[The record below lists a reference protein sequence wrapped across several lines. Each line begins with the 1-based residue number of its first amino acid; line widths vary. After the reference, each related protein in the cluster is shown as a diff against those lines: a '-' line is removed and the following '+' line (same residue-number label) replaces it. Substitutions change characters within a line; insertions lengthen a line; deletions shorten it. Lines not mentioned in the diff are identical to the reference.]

1 MAAFLLIVVLPTLSY
16 SWYLW
21 SRAADQYESDIGF
34 GSRTEEGPSTFNFVG
49 ALTGAGQT
57 GSKDMDILNQFV
69 VSQELVTKIDAEL
82 DLKAIWSKPAADP
95 LNAFHKDGTIE
106 DLVSYWERM
115 VLVDYDTATGLMN
128 LRVFA
133 FDPADAQR
141 IANSILRESTAIINQ
156 LSQTAQED
164 TTRYSKQMLA
174 ETEQKLAA
182 ARLAVLDYQ
191 VKNNIVDPSN
201 VVSNQLTVVATLV
214 QELAN
219 TQVELDMLEG
229 TVPEGDPRVSIMRRR
244 LEVIENRI
252 AAERAKVGAAS
263 SPDQPGYATLLAEF
277 ERLKVEQD
285 FAQQAYLSALAAHDQ
300 ALADAQKKTRYLA
313 TYVAPTLAEAPT
325 APNRPVHA
333 ALAALIGFLIWSVTV
348 LTYYALRDR
357 R

>member
-1 MAAFLLIVVLPTLSY
+1 MFVLCVILPTISN

-21 SRAADQYESDIGF
+21 TRSVDQYESDMGF
-34 GSRTEEGPSTFNFVG
+34 GSRTEEGPTTFSFVG

-57 GSKDMDILNQFV
+57 GTKDMDILNQFV
-69 VSQELVTKIDAEL
+69 VSQELVSKIDAEL
-82 DLKAIWSKPAADP
+82 DLKAIWSKPQNDP
-95 LNAFHKDGTIE
+95 LNAFQPDGTIE
-106 DLVSYWERM
+106 DLVKYWERM
-115 VLVDYDTATGLMN
+115 VLIDYDTATGLMN

-133 FDPADAQR
+133 FEPTDAQR
-141 IANSILRESTAIINQ
+141 IAEAVLRESTAIINQ

-164 TTRYSKQMLA
+164 TTRYSKTMLA

-182 ARLAVLDYQ
+182 ARMAVLDYQ
-191 VKNNIVDPSN
+191 VRNNMVDPSN
-201 VVSNQLTVVATLV
+201 VVSNQLSVVASLN

-219 TQVELDMLEG
+219 TQVELDMLSG
-229 TVPEGDPRVSIMRRR
+229 TVASNDPRISTLKRR
-244 LEVIENRI
+244 LEVIQNRI
-252 AAERAKVGAAS
+252 AAERAKVGAAAG
-263 SPDQPGYATLLAEF
+263 PDQPGYAELVGEF

-313 TYVAPTLAEAPT
+313 TYVAPTLAQAPT
-325 APNRPVHA
+325 APNRLVHA
-333 ALAALIGFLIWSVTV
+333 AMTALIGFLIWAVSV